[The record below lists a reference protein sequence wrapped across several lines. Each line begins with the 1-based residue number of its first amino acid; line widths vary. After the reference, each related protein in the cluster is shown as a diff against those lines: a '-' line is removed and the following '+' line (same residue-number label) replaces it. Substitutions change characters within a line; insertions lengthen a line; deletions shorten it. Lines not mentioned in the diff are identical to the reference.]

1 VTEQPDGPVPAPDLG
16 QPGDAASEGTEADP
30 VTTELLRLSELP
42 VEEHVA
48 VFDRVHQQL
57 RDRLADA
64 GGAAD
69 ETPAT

>member
-1 VTEQPDGPVPAPDLG
+1 MTERPDGTVPAPDLG
-16 QPGDAASEGTEADP
+16 EPGDAASEGTEADP
-30 VTTELLRLSELP
+30 VTTELLRLPELP

-64 GGAAD
+64 GD
-69 ETPAT
+69 PPEEPPAT

>member
-1 VTEQPDGPVPAPDLG
+1 MTERPEGAVPAPDLG
-16 QPGDAASEGTEADP
+16 EPGDAAPEGTEADP
-30 VTTELLRLSELP
+30 VATELLRLPELP

-64 GGAAD
+64 GGPAD

>member
-1 VTEQPDGPVPAPDLG
+1 MTEQPDGPVPAPDLG

-48 VFDRVHQQL
+48 VFEAAHERL
-57 RDRLADA
+57 RGVLADA
-64 GGAAD
+64 G
-69 ETPAT
+69 TPAHR